1 MQAEKDPKR
10 NHKKKTKTKTFW
22 PAADFKMKTGPKFFR
37 LHFLRRFS
45 CKKEPQIVRNFFRLR
60 RAENPMK
67 CSGGGGGLS
76 PRHNRLGANVN
87 TRKKNSILNLIPTLK
102 KKAKFFLCVFVVFIL
117 KKTSDLLTLV

>member
-67 CSGGGGGLS
+67 CSGEGGGLS
-76 PRHNRLGANVN
+76 SPSPRSKIAPHFRAQVDKLRNDLKNRLF
-87 TRKKNSILNLIPTLK
+87 S
-102 KKAKFFLCVFVVFIL
+102 F
-117 KKTSDLLTLV
+117 SS

>member
-45 CKKEPQIVRNFFRLR
+45 YKKEPQIVRNFFRLR

-67 CSGGGGGLS
+67 CSGRERSVPRAFFKGGG
-76 PRHNRLGANVN
+76 RKYLGGRAKL
-87 TRKKNSILNLIPTLK
+87 TGSLNL
-102 KKAKFFLCVFVVFIL
+102 V
-117 KKTSDLLTLV
+117 